1 MVIIIKHEQ
10 GRVPVTVF
18 AISGN
23 IDVETVG
30 EFQKTAE
37 KSYQDGTRD
46 LLLDL
51 SEVTYINS
59 SGLRVLHSI
68 FKMLKGDLAQEG
80 EEAMSQ
86 GLRDGTF
93 TSPHLKLLNP
103 TPLVKDVLKMT
114 GFDMFLEVHRNY
126 KEAILSF

>member
-1 MVIIIKHEQ
+1 
-10 GRVPVTVF
+10 
-18 AISGN
+18 
-23 IDVETVG
+23 
-30 EFQKTAE
+30 
-37 KSYQDGTRD
+37 
-46 LLLDL
+46 
-51 SEVTYINS
+51 
-59 SGLRVLHSI
+59 
-68 FKMLKGDLAQEG
+68 MLKGDLAKEG
-80 EEAMSQ
+80 EEAMSR